1 MIDAETGI
9 TIVCCEHDKR
19 GIEKPIIYV
28 VKRNA
33 DDKDISHFWLRSIF
47 NPELEYYATA
57 IEGDDDFI
65 VSMAK
70 AEIINSEKA
79 NVISYIRNIKSIVK
93 EYDKI
98 TIIKFVRL
106 IKWN

>member
-1 MIDAETGI
+1 MWKGVKKMIDAETGI
-9 TIVCCEHDKR
+9 TIVCYEHDKQ

-33 DDKDISHFWLRSIF
+33 DDKDITLLSLRSRY

-70 AEIINSEKA
+70 A
-79 NVISYIRNIKSIVK
+79 
-93 EYDKI
+93 
-98 TIIKFVRL
+98 KFLREPYFKR
-106 IKWN
+106 I